1 MSLTIMEKQ
10 PQRRPGG
17 CAGIFFQL
25 IDWNRRLAR
34 KKLFSKK
41 KLLPP
46 VRPVKR
52 PDKKFAW
59 DDKLPR
65 AKLILIANENRRGF
79 PNGKK
84 AVVADENLRNRR
96 RTPGLVARLMGLESM
111 PDADHEKPRKTL
123 DSEIYYDID
132 DESGDWARRLDRNL
146 CHEKPDSRPQKLQK
160 TAGGFFERKPVRPTR
175 FCPDVIDK
183 SADLHSRKQHK
194 LVSTVKGPG
203 LVSRGN
209 QSRLMVAATKIL
221 EHGLQSRSTSR
232 RSITCDV
239 VSLSETIDSEAGID
253 QNDSIIGSCRSYGG
267 VVDFPQ
273 FKCRVKG
280 ALGAHN
286 VNASSQ
292 NSVQVEFDT
301 RGKDRD
307 SVERK
312 YLSISDQI
320 KCKHQY
326 LQENNPKA
334 ASKSSRTTSRSELPM
349 SRENMLHGAKLCS
362 RRHIDS
368 DANEFIASKV
378 YVGAK
383 KKLNSSPSLKS
394 ASKISTRNGVSTE
407 ELFLEKSVV
416 HKRRSNRGIL
426 TGNVTASNPNFVK
439 QRNIQSV
446 VVNKKEPQLLCG
458 HPINRASLN
467 NKPQKTV
474 PVDTFTSKDAG
485 IVSFTFSSPI
495 KHVSPSSV
503 KETSSEK
510 SVEQMKRME
519 HPILPK
525 RLALNANMDIS
536 PSPRETS
543 ILRRDELRNLLE
555 EKIREL
561 NSLGHDDV
569 GIGDTP
575 GRSTASILKEL
586 ISAITAEE
594 SAVQSTHFEKDNIEE
609 DYAMLYMKNT
619 QRNDGLD
626 VCQKIQ
632 VQTNLFNDV
641 SMVSVCDHPSPIS
654 IFDASFS
661 CESSSIGSF
670 NGGSDVKE
678 SKQCRGFTHK
688 CNKPQLLD
696 LDFELLDSAASVD
709 FSEEAS
715 NSGGIASSIR
725 GIQSL
730 GKKISFPDKPISNIK
745 FLLESI
751 PFDSDNA
758 LQSSVKDMFTSISA
772 AFFARTKSSISFSKE
787 KVRTTLQNFLFDCL
801 VERLDSRF
809 SMSGYKMWLKFPFLL
824 NKDKLHEDINGE
836 IVSLMELAGKRLE
849 GLAEQEL
856 SSSTISWTKF
866 EDEISEIGVD
876 MERAILQELVD
887 ETIADLSVASTL
899 GSAFD

>member
-1 MSLTIMEKQ
+1 MSLTITEKQ

-65 AKLILIANENRRGF
+65 AKLILIANENRGGF

-132 DESGDWARRLDRNL
+132 DESGDCARRLDRNL

-160 TAGGFFERKPVRPTR
+160 TAGGFFERKPVRPTG
-175 FCPDVIDK
+175 FGPDV
-183 SADLHSRKQHK
+183 RRQHK

-232 RSITCDV
+232 RSITC
-239 VSLSETIDSEAGID
+239 ETVDSEAGVE
-253 QNDSIIGSCRSYGG
+253 QNDSIIGSCRSCGG

-273 FKCRVKG
+273 FRCRVKG
-280 ALGAHN
+280 ALGAHD

-312 YLSISDQI
+312 YPSISDQI

-334 ASKSSRTTSRSELPM
+334 ASKSSRTTSRRSELPM
-349 SRENMLHGAKLCS
+349 NRENMLHGSKLCS

-368 DANEFIASKV
+368 AANEFIASKV

-383 KKLNSSPSLKS
+383 KKLNSSPALKS
-394 ASKISTRNGVSTE
+394 ASKISTRNGVRAE

-416 HKRRSNRGIL
+416 RKRRSNGGSL
-426 TGNVTASNPNFVK
+426 TGNGTASNPNFVK

-446 VVNKKEPQLLCG
+446 IVNKKEPQLLCG
-458 HPINRASLN
+458 HPINRASLSN
-467 NKPQKTV
+467 RPHKTV

-503 KETSSEK
+503 KETSSGK
-510 SVEQMKRME
+510 SGEHMKRME

-525 RLALNANMDIS
+525 RLALNANMDIP

-586 ISAITAEE
+586 ISAIAAEE

-626 VCQKIQ
+626 VSQKIQ
-632 VQTNLFNDV
+632 VQTNVFNDV

-688 CNKPQLLD
+688 CNKPQPLD

-715 NSGGIASSIR
+715 NSVSIASSIR

-730 GKKISFPDKPISNIK
+730 GKEISFPDKPISNIK

-772 AFFARTKSSISFSKE
+772 AFFARTKSNISFSKE
-787 KVRTTLQNFLFDCL
+787 KVRITLQNFLFDCL
-801 VERLDSRF
+801 VESLDTRF
-809 SMSGYKMWLKFPFLL
+809 SVSGYKMWLQFPFLL
-824 NKDKLHEDINGE
+824 NKDKLLKDINGE

-887 ETIADLSVASTL
+887 EMIADLCVASTL
-899 GSAFD
+899 GSPVD